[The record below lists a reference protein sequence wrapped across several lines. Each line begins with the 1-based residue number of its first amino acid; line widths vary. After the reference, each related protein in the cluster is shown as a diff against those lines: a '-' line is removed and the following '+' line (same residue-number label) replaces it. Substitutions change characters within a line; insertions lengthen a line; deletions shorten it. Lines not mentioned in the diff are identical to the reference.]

1 LLSAGLKL
9 IETLAAA
16 SRGNGSGGDPPNGPP
31 QAIASWI
38 ERDVRTGRSYLKLP
52 VPDPQ
57 AIQQLGAALSHLVA
71 GLTK

>member
-1 LLSAGLKL
+1 MLRAGLKL

-16 SRGNGSGGDPPNGPP
+16 SRGNGSGGEPPNDPP
-31 QAIASWI
+31 QAIAPWI
-38 ERDVRTGRSYLKLP
+38 ERDARTGRSYLKLS

-57 AIQQLGAALSHLVA
+57 VIQQLGAALSHLVA